1 MTVIIITDPRK
12 SIKIACP
19 LVIFFELGDFV
30 GTVFQTGKSATKHV
44 TLKSCVSASKL
55 SQFFCKHRS
64 QKSPILSVEL
74 IRLEAKSIH
83 LCSVH
88 RTKVSTLRAGS
99 HLWCWRRPVI
109 PISKAVSG

>member
-44 TLKSCVSASKL
+44 TLKS
-55 SQFFCKHRS
+55 
-64 QKSPILSVEL
+64 
-74 IRLEAKSIH
+74 
-83 LCSVH
+83 
-88 RTKVSTLRAGS
+88 
-99 HLWCWRRPVI
+99 
-109 PISKAVSG
+109 